1 MPKLPDGILQVWQ
14 GTKRKLSLTLALPPI
29 QIWQGTK
36 QKDYG
41 LSGTQLQSSIA
52 PWQAM
57 QAMVVAG
64 STEMVCWSAQPCV
77 TVLLPP
83 LSRAPP

>member
-1 MPKLPDGILQVWQ
+1 MAASTHCGSGAYASGVARDEAEAIPNPNPNPNPNPV
-14 GTKRKLSLTLALPPI
+14 

-52 PWQAM
+52 PWQA
-57 QAMVVAG
+57 
-64 STEMVCWSAQPCV
+64 PY
-77 TVLLPP
+77 PYP
-83 LSRAPP
+83 DPHPYPYPYPYP

>member
-1 MPKLPDGILQVWQ
+1 MAASTHCGSGAYASGVAARDEAEAIPNPNPNPNPNPV
-14 GTKRKLSLTLALPPI
+14 

-52 PWQAM
+52 PWQA
-57 QAMVVAG
+57 
-64 STEMVCWSAQPCV
+64 PY
-77 TVLLPP
+77 PYP
-83 LSRAPP
+83 YP